1 MRIRRLGWAGLEIEA
16 GGAPG
21 TDAPGNDAR
30 AVAVIDLLEDLGAS
44 TKLLG
49 EPRTE
54 LPPATAGAASLALMT
69 HLHHDHADVPAVARA
84 LAPDGVVL
92 RPAPMDG
99 PPLERGGTMDAERAL
114 EKHGLRTQ
122 VVAPWETVTV
132 GPFTVTALP
141 AVDGFGDAQVSWVL
155 EADGTRILH
164 AGDTLMH
171 GWWWRA
177 VMRTGP
183 IDVAFLP
190 VNGAVVS
197 LPHRQPASR
206 LPVDMGPREAVEA
219 ARALQARLA
228 VPMHYGTIHNPPV
241 YTELDGA
248 ADTFVAL
255 AEEHGVPARI
265 VEPGELVPLPE
276 PAAVKEGAAV
286 A

>member
-1 MRIRRLGWAGLEIEA
+1 MQIRRLGWAGLEIEA
-16 GGAPG
+16 EG
-21 TDAPGNDAR
+21 
-30 AVAVIDLLEDLGAS
+30 AVAVVDLLEDLGAS
-44 TKLLG
+44 TKILG
-49 EPRTE
+49 EPRTA
-54 LPPATAGAASLALMT
+54 LPPATPGAASLALLT
-69 HLHHDHADVPAVARA
+69 HLHADHADVPALTRA

-99 PPLERGGTMDAERAL
+99 PPLERGGTMEAEEQL
-114 EKHGLRTQ
+114 EAHGLRTQ

-132 GPFTVTALP
+132 GPFTATALP
-141 AVDGFGDAQVSWVL
+141 AVDGFGDSQVSWVL

-190 VNGAVVS
+190 VNGAVVD
-197 LPHRQPASR
+197 LPHRRPASR

-219 ARALQARLA
+219 ARALRARLA
-228 VPMHYGTIHNPPV
+228 VPMHYGTIHHPPV
-241 YTELDGA
+241 YTELEGA
-248 ADTFVAL
+248 AETFVGL
-255 AEEHGVPARI
+255 AKEHGVPARI
-265 VEPGELVPLPE
+265 VEPGEIVPLPE
-276 PAAVKEGAAV
+276 RPAETAAAATEGAA